1 MKLQARAA
9 FEATFGVAAAVPA
22 ITGERVAVRERA
34 DIGCVLLTAAVD
46 VAQVVYPAN
55 VAVGVD
61 LPLAPGRV
69 HRGSGRTAVW
79 LSPRS
84 WLVHC
89 TVEEEGELVRRVNGA
104 FAGKLLH
111 AARFTDALCW
121 LELSGSGA
129 LGLLTE
135 GGFVSLEQAGLAI
148 GYAKRTLVAQVA
160 VIVLRESENVWLVA
174 VERSRVRYF
183 MDWLRAAAE

>member
-1 MKLQARAA
+1 
-9 FEATFGVAAAVPA
+9 
-22 ITGERVAVRERA
+22 VAVRERA
-34 DIGCVLLTAAVD
+34 DIGCVLLKAAVD
-46 VAQVVYPAN
+46 EAQVVYPAS

-69 HRGSGRTAVW
+69 QSESGRTALW
-79 LSPRS
+79 LSPRA

-89 TVEEEGELVRRVNGA
+89 AVEEEGELVRRVNGA
-104 FAGKLLH
+104 FEDKLLH
-111 AARFTDALCW
+111 AVRFTDALCW

-160 VIVLRESENVWLVA
+160 VIVLRESESVWLVA
-174 VERSRVRYF
+174 VERSRARYF
-183 MDWLRAAAE
+183 MDWLRSATE